1 MSKNRR
7 THRKEKES
15 QEFYENPEVLAEQIT
30 KTEEFFVKNKVLS
43 LTIAVIVALSFTGFF
58 LYKYYTVNQNKLAQA
73 DMFQAVFYFEQ
84 DSLDLALNGDGNNY
98 GFGDIINEYPRTDA
112 ANLSNYYAGIVHLK
126 KGNYKVAVLY
136 LEDFSSSDL
145 LIQAR
150 SYSLIGDAYMEQ
162 GDHENAVSFYNKAA
176 NYNANE
182 YFSPIYLK
190 KAAVAYEKLE
200 QWDKAKGC
208 FETIVKEYK
217 TSTEFQSAQKDLAR
231 LAAKMPS

>member
-1 MSKNRR
+1 MSKSRR
-7 THRKEKES
+7 TQRKQKES
-15 QEFYENPEVLAEQIT
+15 KEFYENPEVLAEQIS
-30 KTEEFFVKNKVLS
+30 KTEEFLVKNKVWTLS
-43 LTIAVIVALSFTGFF
+43 IAGVIALAITGFF
-58 LYKYYTVNQNKLAQA
+58 LYKYYNINQNNLAQA

-112 ANLSNYYAGIVHLK
+112 ANLANYYAGVIHLK

-136 LEDFSSSDL
+136 LKDFKSSDL

-162 GDHENAVSFYNKAA
+162 AEYENAVDHYNKAA
-176 NYNANE
+176 NYNTNE

-190 KAAVAYEKLE
+190 KAALAYEKLE
-200 QWDKAKGC
+200 KWEEAKGC
-208 FETIVKEYK
+208 FEKIVKEYK
-217 TSTEFQSAQKDLAR
+217 TSTEYQSAQKQLAR
-231 LAAKMPS
+231 LDAKTPS

>member
-7 THRKEKES
+7 AHRKEKES
-15 QEFYENPEVLAEQIT
+15 KEFYENPEVLAEQIT
-30 KTEEFFVKNKVLS
+30 KTEEFFAKNKVLS
-43 LTIAVIVALSFTGFF
+43 LSIAGIVLLSITAFF
-58 LYKYYTVNQNKLAQA
+58 LYKYYTINQNQLAQA

-98 GFGDIINEYPRTDA
+98 GFRDIITEYPRTDA

-145 LIQAR
+145 LVQAR
-150 SYSLIGDAYMEQ
+150 AYSLIGDAYMEQ
-162 GDHENAVSFYNKAA
+162 SDFDNAVSFYNKAA
-176 NYNANE
+176 NHNVNE

-190 KAAVAYEKLE
+190 KAALAYEKLE
-200 QWDKAKGC
+200 QWGKAKGC
-208 FETIVKEYK
+208 FETIVEEYK
-217 TSTEFQSAQKDLAR
+217 TSTEFQSAQKHLAR
-231 LAAKMPS
+231 LNAKTPS